1 MHLQTALTTVSYYPA
16 KMAQIRV
23 TNLIKIASCSN
34 NASIMNRWL
43 GAMTQF
49 MSRGNFRY
57 TSPLL
62 GGLYSLIML
71 PSCDSKLSQKGNKMK
86 YRGED
91 MGSVIEDFR
100 QTARKGTG
108 NDKLYLALLR

>member
-1 MHLQTALTTVSYYPA
+1 MHLQTALTIVSYYPA

-43 GAMTQF
+43 NGMTQ
-49 MSRGNFRY
+49 SGSCGNRSY
-57 TSPLL
+57 TGLLL

-71 PSCDSKLSQKGNKMK
+71 MHCDSKLSQKGNKMK
-86 YRGED
+86 NREED
-91 MGSVIEDFR
+91 MSSVIEDFR
-100 QTARKGTG
+100 
-108 NDKLYLALLR
+108 